1 MVLPRPD
8 RSPSLAAAAAFLAC
22 ALVSGG
28 FSLAAS
34 AAEEHPP
41 ELGAR
46 TLQIVLQAP
55 PEPVIA
61 PRPPMAVLP
70 ADASHEFDLADYRRQ
85 IAELRRQA
93 AIRASLYAPPTD
105 QGWSEA
111 WREPLYPVVSIDPY
125 EAPF

>member
-1 MVLPRPD
+1 MTG
-8 RSPSLAAAAAFLAC
+8 
-22 ALVSGG
+22 SGG
-28 FSLAAS
+28 AWSTICSVRAPSSGGCSS

-41 ELGAR
+41 ELGPQ
-46 TLQIVLQAP
+46 TLRIVLQAP

-70 ADASHEFDLADYRRQ
+70 ANASQDFNLADYRRE

-111 WREPLYPVVSIDPY
+111 WSEPLYPVVPVAPY
-125 EAPF
+125 EPSF